1 MPAIAPTLGRMRDA
15 A

>member
-1 MPAIAPTLGRMRDA
+1 MSAIAPTLGRMRDA